1 MADTTMPG
9 NETSKNIDPEAWASL
24 RSAISRPF
32 PKPNSDQIALKAIDH
47 LGDEVM
53 KVIDVA

>member
-1 MADTTMPG
+1 MPG